1 MKFWARCLAGL
12 WLVLAAGLTPAAD
25 DPPIAQFAQFTQI
38 RLLTDNDEA
47 WRAKRALIASARSS
61 LDLAYFIVE
70 DDASTAALL
79 QGLVAASRRQPAVQV
94 RLLVDYFMSYRQR
107 ALLQA
112 LAAHPGIE
120 VRRRGA
126 PSEALRSAL
135 QAAGIDGPRFI
146 AGLTTSNPRMVLAAV
161 APSTLFPP
169 EVTALLAG
177 MAQQPDQAMGAGA
190 MQVLHALAPSDA
202 PPWLAS
208 PQVQQIVGELR
219 RFLHW
224 THHKLLLADG
234 RCFIMGGRNLA
245 DAYHRNAPARVR
257 PFQDTD
263 VQACDASGSS
273 LAQRTAFDALW
284 ATGVDVRQPDPL
296 HMEPVP
302 PMDAHAAPA
311 EPLRRHAFV
320 RVPRQLP
327 DLQGYLVNNLPAAGG
342 GGDAAITEAYVA
354 RIRALTARGAPGV
367 IDIVNAYLFLSGES
381 AGLAALRDSLLAAA
395 QAGIA
400 VNIRTNSL
408 ASTDL
413 QPVNRVAYQ
422 TLDALIAGGIHIF
435 ELQPGL
441 GSLHTKAAA
450 IGDDWLLVGS
460 YNLDPRSELYDSNNL
475 LALRDPSGRAT
486 AAFRKARVDCACW
499 TLLTPASAAEW
510 KRQTEQGAKLWKRV
524 QRLL

>member
-1 MKFWARCLAGL
+1 MTAWRRASAALC
-12 WLVLAAGLTPAAD
+12 LVLAASALAAD
-25 DPPIAQFAQFTQI
+25 EPPRDQFTQI

-70 DDASTAALL
+70 DDPSTQLLL
-79 QGLVAASRRQPAVQV
+79 QDLVAASQRRPAVRV
-94 RLLVDYFMSYRQR
+94 RLLVDYFMTYRQT
-107 ALLQA
+107 AMLQA

-126 PSEALRSAL
+126 PSQGLRSAL

-146 AGLTTSNPRMVLAAV
+146 AGLATTNPRMVLAAL
-161 APSTLFPP
+161 APSPLLPAQ
-169 EVTALLAG
+169 VTAALASL
-177 MAQQPDQAMGAGA
+177 AQQPAEALGANA
-190 MQVLHALAPSDA
+190 LQVLHALAPAEAGPWTA
-202 PPWLAS
+202 PPE
-208 PQVQQIVGELR
+208 VERVVDELR
-219 RFLHW
+219 GFLHW

-245 DAYHRNAPARVR
+245 DAYHRNAPAQGR

-263 VQACDASGSS
+263 VHACDASGTSR
-273 LAQRTAFDALW
+273 AQRAAFEVLW
-284 ATGVDVRQPDPL
+284 ATGLDVRTPDALRMDP
-296 HMEPVP
+296 MPPAAAVP
-302 PMDAHAAPA
+302 APS
-311 EPLRRHAFV
+311 EPLLPHAFV
-320 RVPRQLP
+320 RVPHPLP
-327 DLQGYLVNNLPAAGG
+327 DLQGYLVNNMPAP
-342 GGDAAITEAYVA
+342 GGDTAITQAYVA

-381 AGLAALRDSLLAAA
+381 AELAALRDSLLAAA
-395 QAGIA
+395 RAGIT

-413 QPVNRVAYQ
+413 RPVNLAAYQ
-422 TLDALIAGGIHIF
+422 TLGELIAGGIHVF
-435 ELQPGL
+435 ELQPGF

-450 IGDDWLLVGS
+450 IGDDWLLIGS

-475 LALRDPSGRAT
+475 LALHDPSGRTT
-486 AAFRKARVDCACW
+486 AAFRAVRVDCGCW
-499 TLLTPASAAEW
+499 TPLTLEAAQAW
-510 KRQTEQGAKLWKRV
+510 KAKTEPGARRWRRV